1 MKTAY
6 SFLLSIALL
15 SQSWVQAQSD
25 NFVFLNKTG
34 FEFNNKGVKVE
45 GSAFAGSNALNTKM
59 FTDVLI
65 RPTFSE
71 QSKSAFLEGSQS
83 KTNLF
88 ASNKWGVEY
97 HKDANT
103 YFYISNKSLLAFSSD
118 KDFSELLFFGNSP
131 FRGQKV
137 STSGLNYVQANI
149 FSAGYGFEVYRSK
162 KLSIKSAL
170 GLSTLN
176 NYRQIDASEIQLY
189 TASDGSYLDATFKN
203 TSINETKSGIQG
215 VGLSADICLD
225 YRINDL
231 NTISFEADDVNGF
244 YLFDNQEIQID
255 TSFNFNG
262 VSIDVFNAETSVA
275 NYLDSSFT
283 ETINRNKTTQ
293 NQAFLP
299 TKMKLQ
305 WVYKLNPRA
314 TLASSVESLSLGKFG
329 TYLETAVIYT
339 HNRQLRTRTSLGYG
353 DFRGFTWSES
363 LEYRTNKYNFY
374 LGLNNLQAIA
384 APIKTRNY
392 GFSFGLF
399 RHL

>member
-1 MKTAY
+1 MKIAY
-6 SFLLSIALL
+6 SFLPFIPFLFYSL
-15 SQSWVQAQSD
+15 VQAQNDS
-25 NFVFLNKTG
+25 FVFVNETDL
-34 FEFNNKGVKVE
+34 EFKNKGVKVE
-45 GSAFAGSNALNTKM
+45 GLAFVGSNSLNTKM

-65 RPTFSE
+65 HPTFSE
-71 QSKSAFLEGSQS
+71 QGKSAFLDGNQL

-88 ASNKWGVEY
+88 ASNKWGLEY
-97 HKDANT
+97 QKDSNT
-103 YFYISNKSLLAFSSD
+103 YFFIRNKSLLAFSSD

-131 FRGQKV
+131 FRDKKV
-137 STSGLNYVQANI
+137 STRGLNYFQANI
-149 FSAGYGFEVYRSK
+149 FSAGYGFDIYRSK
-162 KLSIKSAL
+162 NISIKSAL

-176 NYRQIDASEIQLY
+176 NFSQIEASEIQLY
-189 TASDGSYLDATFKN
+189 TASDGSYLEATFKN
-203 TSINETKSGIQG
+203 TSINEAKSGIQG

-225 YRINDL
+225 YRVNDL

-244 YLFDNQEIQID
+244 YLFDNQETQID

-262 VSIDVFNAETSVA
+262 VSIDIFNAETSVVS
-275 NYLDSSFT
+275 YLDSAFT

-299 TKMKLQ
+299 IKMKLQ
-305 WVYKLNPRA
+305 WMHKLNPRA
-314 TLASSVESLSLGKFG
+314 TLASSVESLSKGKFG
-329 TYLETAVIYT
+329 TYLETALIYT
-339 HNRQLRTRTSLGYG
+339 HNRQLRTRTSIGFG

-363 LEYRTNKYNFY
+363 LEYRTIKYNFY